1 MGPVQSSM
9 MNLVGTGAA
18 AILATKKL
26 LDKDEGSGIDEAM
39 AAKARKTAQAKIK
52 AIQANK
58 DISEKARTRR
68 IGKVLDE
75 YQTTIGGKK

>member
-1 MGPVQSSM
+1 M

-26 LDKDEGSGIDEAM
+26 LDKDEGAGIDEKM
-39 AAKARKTAQAKIK
+39 AAKARKMAQMKIK

-58 DISEKARTRR
+58 DLSEKARTRR
-68 IGKVLDE
+68 IGKVIDE
-75 YQTTIGGKK
+75 YQASIGGKR